1 MSSKIIGHVLDNN
14 QRPVNKV
21 KISLKGKIVA
31 VSKEDGFFS
40 VALAKTERRA
50 ALTFMKEGFVSN
62 TKVFNSKSQ
71 SKRIIIIWPIA
82 YQCRF
87 NPSHDLDIV
96 LGGSR
101 IQVPANTLVG
111 IDGKKIK
118 DSARLQFTWFD
129 VTNQFHRVAAS
140 GDFTGK
146 MLDGNITRLNSYGIF
161 DLGFYD
167 QKDRFLK
174 LRPEAVIDLSIPV
187 PPKLIKQAPKS
198 VGFFSFDT
206 SSGIWIQLG
215 NFDFIPKTH
224 TYNGSYKPK
233 PPYGAH
239 NLDNPQD
246 TTCVTIQVVRM
257 WDNAPMPNFYVVAH
271 GESYDSWGTTDANGF
286 VCLLVQRNA
295 SFTAESSG
303 SIGSSDYGTP
313 YPATFTA
320 PDFSSCPNDCGNP
333 VLCPFLGTVQVDLIV
348 GVI

>member
-1 MSSKIIGHVLDNN
+1 MVSKIMGHVLDNN

-21 KISLKGKIVA
+21 KISRKGKIVA
-31 VSKEDGFFS
+31 ESEEDGFFS
-40 VALAKTERRA
+40 VALAKTECRA

-101 IQVPANTLVG
+101 IQVPANALVG
-111 IDGKKIK
+111 LDEKKIM
-118 DSARLQFTWFD
+118 DSAILQFTWFD
-129 VTNQFHRVAAS
+129 VTNQFDRAAAS

-161 DLGFYD
+161 DLGLFD
-167 QKDRFLK
+167 QKGRSLK
-174 LRPEAVIDLSIPV
+174 LRPKAEIDLSLTV

-215 NFDFIPKTH
+215 HFDFIPKTH
-224 TYNGSYKPK
+224 TYNGSVNHF
-233 PPYGAH
+233 GGSH
-239 NLDNPQD
+239 NLDDPQD
-246 TTCVTIQVVRM
+246 TTCVTIQVVNM
-257 WDNAPMPNFYVVAH
+257 WNNAPMPYFYVVAH
-271 GESYDSWGTTDANGF
+271 GLQYDSWGTTDANGF

-295 SFTAESSG
+295 SFTVESSG
-303 SIGSSDYGTP
+303 SIGSSDYHTL
-313 YPATFTA
+313 YPANFNA
-320 PDFSSCPNDCGNP
+320 PDFSSGPNDCGNP
-333 VLCPFLGTVQVDLIV
+333 VLCPLLGTVQVDLIV
-348 GVI
+348 G

>member
-1 MSSKIIGHVLDNN
+1 MVSKIIGYVLDNN
-14 QRPVNKV
+14 QRPVNEV
-21 KISLKGKIVA
+21 KISIKGKIVA

-82 YQCRF
+82 YQCKF
-87 NPSHDLDIV
+87 NPSQDLDIV

-101 IQVPANTLVG
+101 IQVPANALVG

-129 VTNQFHRVAAS
+129 VTNQLHRAAAS

-146 MLDGNITRLNSYGIF
+146 MLDGKITRLNSYGIF
-161 DLGFYD
+161 DLGLFD
-167 QKDRFLK
+167 QKDQLLK
-174 LRPEAVIDLSIPV
+174 LRPGAVIDVSIPI
-187 PPKLIKQAPKS
+187 PLKLIKQAPKS

-206 SSGIWIQLG
+206 SSGIWVQSG
-215 NFDFIPKTH
+215 NFDFIPKTL
-224 TYNGSYKPK
+224 TYNGKVTRF
-233 PPYGAH
+233 GGLH
-239 NLDNPQD
+239 NLDDPQD

-257 WDNAPMPNFYVVAH
+257 WDNAPMPNFSVVAH
-271 GESYDSWGTTDANGF
+271 GLQYDSFGTTNANGF

-313 YPATFTA
+313 YPATFIA
-320 PDFSSCPNDCGNP
+320 PDFSSVLNDCGDP
-333 VLCPFLGTVQVDLIV
+333 VLCPFLGAIQVDLIV
-348 GVI
+348 G